1 MLRTP
6 VRLIAGVSFHE
17 MVHEICPLCMDRKE
31 LCESHAIP
39 DSFFAKILRK
49 NNGKGIVIV
58 DDKVSPISY
67 SSDSWSEKLLCFEC
81 EQHISNTYEG
91 KAIQILRGKLCTV
104 VRGERSVA
112 LSNIEKSFGTS
123 MLKVFFCSILWRSA
137 LSSHANYSRVKLT
150 SQFAETLRNSILNK
164 TDIKEKD
171 FSVRLSRI
179 TDSTKGGFAHNDLKE
194 VITSPF
200 FRKHPQTRQFSFC
213 YILEG
218 FFVEIFIPGLKH
230 KSLCS
235 PGVIRNKKNDLFIP
249 FLEVFEI
256 PEFLET
262 AVSGYR
268 KSVEGLSNVKEN

>member
-1 MLRTP
+1 
-6 VRLIAGVSFHE
+6 
-17 MVHEICPLCMDRKE
+17 MDQKE

-58 DDKVSPISY
+58 DDKTSPISY
-67 SSDSWSEKLLCFEC
+67 SSNSWSEKLLCFEC

-104 VRGERSVA
+104 VKGERSVA
-112 LSNIEKSFGTS
+112 LRKIEKSFDTS

-137 LSSHANYSRVKLT
+137 LSSHASYSRVKLT
-150 SQFAETLRNSILNK
+150 SQLSEILRSSILNNAE
-164 TDIKEKD
+164 IKEKD
-171 FSVRLSRI
+171 FSVRMARI
-179 TDSTKGGFAHNDLKE
+179 TDSTQGGFAHNDLKD
-194 VITSPF
+194 VIVSPF
-200 FRKHPQTRQFSFC
+200 FRKHPETKQFSFC

-218 FFVEIFIPGLKH
+218 FFVEIFTPGLNH

-235 PGVIRNKKNDLFIP
+235 PGVIRNKKHDLFIP
-249 FLEVFEI
+249 YLEVFDI
-256 PEFLET
+256 PEFLEM

-268 KSVEGLSNVKEN
+268 KSVEGLSNVKES